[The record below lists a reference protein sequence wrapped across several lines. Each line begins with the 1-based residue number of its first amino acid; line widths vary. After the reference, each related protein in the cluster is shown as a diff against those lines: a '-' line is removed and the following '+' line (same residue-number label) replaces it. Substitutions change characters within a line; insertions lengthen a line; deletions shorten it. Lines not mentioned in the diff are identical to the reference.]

1 MLAIFLRQLSIFSG
15 VFLTLSGQHTIVGG
29 AQVPAEQ
36 PQDVKTVPPE
46 IVKPD
51 LFKPLTEPPCSYF
64 LNQNLK
70 QMVRD
75 NDVVLAGR
83 TIGGKLRGTE
93 LQSAPSVVCRWYAW
107 GREYP

>member
-1 MLAIFLRQLSIFSG
+1 MTDIRRCFPRFSG
-15 VFLTLSGQHTIVGG
+15 VIIFIFFYQEFVWCGQKL
-29 AQVPAEQ
+29 AEQ
-36 PQDVKTVPPE
+36 PQDVKTETSE